1 MISKKV
7 TLDGPA
13 MRPCLAL
20 EMIHRDGR
28 CSPLSFPVQS
38 VWNGGLA
45 YRNLAVSEQHI
56 AELRQ
61 QGIEAE
67 VERPM
72 VFPLTPQVVTTAEV
86 IDVLGMETSGEVE
99 YVLLVVGDQCY
110 VTVGSDHSDRLLERV
125 SVQMS
130 KQVCPNVVARQ
141 VWPYYDVQDHWD
153 QLILR
158 ATVTVGGERLVYQ
171 ESRLEVLCTV
181 DYLLD
186 LLRQADAPRDGLVLF
201 SGTIPT
207 REKRLLFPEGYMLEL
222 EDPVLD
228 RVLRHIYKVRVWP
241 RRSGEPYQA
250 R

>member
-1 MISKKV
+1 
-7 TLDGPA
+7 
-13 MRPCLAL
+13 
-20 EMIHRDGR
+20 MIHRDGR

-99 YVLLVVGDQCY
+99 YVLLVAGDQCY

-141 VWPYYDVQDHWD
+141 VWPYYDV
-153 QLILR
+153 
-158 ATVTVGGERLVYQ
+158 
-171 ESRLEVLCTV
+171 LCTV

-186 LLRQADAPRDGLVLF
+186 LLRQAGAPRDGLVLF

-228 RVLRHIYKVRVWP
+228 RVLRHIYKVRIWP
-241 RRSGEPYQA
+241 RRSGELYQA